1 LENLPKST
9 EWSNFKQMLTM
20 TGKTESTNELLSH
33 LLTFEAQLKR
43 EKGLPSDSALF
54 VTRRQRE
61 KAIMSKITCF
71 GCGVKGHK
79 KEDCYRHD
87 KWEAYKAVREAD
99 RRGEDSVNT
108 VAAEPTD
115 SNLTQLFAIYP
126 VLSTSPT
133 LNVLSTSP
141 TLDASSRTVDT
152 GATSHITGERSSIT
166 SDYMAY
172 APGEHQAKMANGTV
186 VDAAGIGT
194 AAIHKAET
202 TTGLQ
207 QLLYVPACGKNQLI
221 SVSQLLLKG
230 ATLTLDMA
238 KGAITRRGN
247 VHIVTVPMTEGL
259 FVLRA
264 NTSSKPTANTSTT
277 MPKRTSYIRSGAN
290 LATVAKD
297 RTAMREQMA
306 GARDT
311 QMEGARSTQ
320 LGENSARGTQKAG
333 ARSMQIAG
341 ARSTQGE
348 DSARGTQN
356 AGAKSMPIAGA
367 RSTQMKSA
375 RGTQNAGARSMQIVG
390 ARSTQMISEHGTQK
404 AGAESM
410 QIAGARSTEM
420 ADSARCTQNAGAES
434 IQTAGARSTEMED
447 SARCTQKAGADSMQ
461 LAGAHR
467 TQMEGARC
475 AQAFMAA
482 MSMSSEKTSLEEHH
496 AFKFIAEALAA
507 RGAKHHPW
515 KHWDVAG
522 TVL

>member
-1 LENLPKST
+1 
-9 EWSNFKQMLTM
+9 MLTM
-20 TGKTESTNELLSH
+20 TGKTESTNQLLSH

-54 VTRRQRE
+54 DTRRQRE

-79 KEDCYRHD
+79 KEDCYRQD

-207 QLLYVPACGKNQLI
+207 QVLYVPACGKNQLI

-238 KGAITRRGN
+238 NGAIIRRGN

-264 NTSSKPTANTSTT
+264 NTASKPTANTSTT

-341 ARSTQGE
+341 ARSMQIAGARSTQGE

-356 AGAKSMPIAGA
+356 AGAKSMQIAGA

-420 ADSARCTQNAGAES
+420 EDSARCTQNAGAES

-447 SARCTQKAGADSMQ
+447 SARCTQKAGAASMQ